1 MGVTRC
7 VTTHLYDKCVD
18 CPNRRHYY
26 ECMHESMKPGNTIC
40 CWMRKKRGDDMAV
53 PKKCPL
59 KGNTMKK
66 KFNFTKEDV
75 EAFKTFYATQNNTN
89 DPAVEKVKEAFDL
102 GDCDISADVMSG
114 LLMDDEWST
123 YKMFE
128 GLASDYLNGN
138 ADVRKGIDC
147 ATTALTGW
155 SMKTIAEKV
164 IKAHKEKEQEVDEA

>member
-7 VTTHLYDKCVD
+7 ATEHIYDTCKGCLY
-18 CPNRRHYY
+18 RRELYTCGHKNA
-26 ECMHESMKPGNTIC
+26 KPGNKMC
-40 CWMRKKRGDDMAV
+40 CWKRRKRHSDMMI
-53 PKKCPL
+53 PEKCPL
-59 KGNTMKK
+59 KEKTMKK
-66 KFNFTKEDV
+66 KFDFTQKDV
-75 EAFKTFYATQNNTN
+75 EAFKAFYATQGKAN
-89 DPAVEKVKEAFDL
+89 DPTVEKVKEAFDI
-102 GDCDISADVMSG
+102 GDCDTSADVISE

-138 ADVRKGIDC
+138 NDVRKGIDC

-164 IKAHKEKEQEVDEA
+164 IEAHKEKENSNE